1 MNLISLSLKI
11 NQIIMKKSVLML
23 ALAMMGYGA
32 FSQDMDA
39 IGKMYNDKKYTE
51 AKTAIDNFLANSKN
65 ADNADAWYFKGR
77 IYNSLAAD
85 AATPKAQAYDF
96 RKKAFEAFQNYQ
108 KYDAKETR
116 LKLDLWTPFLEVYA
130 GLYDLGAAQFN
141 EKDYEGALKSFSGA
155 LDVENFILSKKYEY
169 SQIKL
174 HPLDTALVL
183 NAAVAA
189 SQAKKNDEAMGFYR
203 KITDAN
209 VSEPQYVEVYQVL
222 AEYYDK
228 KKDSVNLAA
237 LLEKGRR
244 IYPTNGYWDE
254 LELKAIS
261 EKGDKETLYAR
272 YEELIAKKPNDFTLN
287 YNYAIELYNSIYT
300 PDKRPANEA
309 QLKAKLTTVLK
320 NAITLDKGIDATVLM
335 TNHLYNVAA
344 DLSTAATLIKGVKPE
359 DKAKKAD
366 LKKQSNEKMDECI
379 NYCNSAI
386 TWFEAQPSLKT
397 SQKNIYKNVIGY
409 LIDMYGVK
417 GDTKKVAD
425 LEKKQAS
432 IN

>member
-96 RKKAFEAFQNYQ
+96 RIKAFEAFQNYQ

-155 LDVENFILSKKYEY
+155 LDVENFILSKKYE
-169 SQIKL
+169 
-174 HPLDTALVL
+174 
-183 NAAVAA
+183 
-189 SQAKKNDEAMGFYR
+189 
-203 KITDAN
+203 
-209 VSEPQYVEVYQVL
+209 
-222 AEYYDK
+222 
-228 KKDSVNLAA
+228 
-237 LLEKGRR
+237 
-244 IYPTNGYWDE
+244 
-254 LELKAIS
+254 
-261 EKGDKETLYAR
+261 
-272 YEELIAKKPNDFTLN
+272 
-287 YNYAIELYNSIYT
+287 
-300 PDKRPANEA
+300 
-309 QLKAKLTTVLK
+309 
-320 NAITLDKGIDATVLM
+320 
-335 TNHLYNVAA
+335 
-344 DLSTAATLIKGVKPE
+344 
-359 DKAKKAD
+359 
-366 LKKQSNEKMDECI
+366 
-379 NYCNSAI
+379 
-386 TWFEAQPSLKT
+386 
-397 SQKNIYKNVIGY
+397 
-409 LIDMYGVK
+409 
-417 GDTKKVAD
+417 
-425 LEKKQAS
+425 
-432 IN
+432 